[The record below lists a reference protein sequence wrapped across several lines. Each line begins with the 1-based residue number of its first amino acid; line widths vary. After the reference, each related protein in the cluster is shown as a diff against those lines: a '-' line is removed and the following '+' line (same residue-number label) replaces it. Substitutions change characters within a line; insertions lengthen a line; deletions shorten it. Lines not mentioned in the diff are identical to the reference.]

1 MLSRAECLR
10 ILELDPKAN
19 SYDIENRYTM
29 LIKRYRSQNDPETT
43 KKLEQITLAYDILT
57 DRYVEPEPIDPRLE
71 EVVWGKKKREWQNL
85 WHYGRW
91 PLLGILVGVFFLGYL
106 IYSIVTNEPP
116 DFQFV
121 AVGQYASADNADER
135 VRTYV
140 ADSMADVETVEFQL
154 IPLSFTPPDPTGGAV
169 TGGLD
174 PESEYMYVMK
184 MMTMIAGETIETFI
198 CEKSAFDQYAPQGT
212 FNDLSALY
220 ERLQDLPEEVKSKI
234 KPLRRAL
241 IDVYENPT
249 PGVELPWKT
258 EEDMNQDLSLPI
270 YGLDVS
276 ELHLVEGLGLYG
288 KSQVLTIGFKADDP
302 AAVEQFL
309 EDWVRDYETM
319 HELKKAYEE
328 ALKATAAAAKG

>member
-1 MLSRAECLR
+1 LR

>member
-1 MLSRAECLR
+1 MLSRAECFR

-29 LIKRYRSQNDPETT
+29 LIKRYRNQGDPETV

-57 DRYVEPEPIDPRLE
+57 GRYVEPEPVDPRLE
-71 EVVWGKKKREWQNL
+71 EVVFGKKKREWQNL

-91 PLLGILVGVFFLGYL
+91 PLFGILVGAFFLGYL
-106 IYSIVTNEPP
+106 IYSIATNEPP

-121 AVGQYASADNADER
+121 AVGPYASADNTDER
-135 VRTYV
+135 VRSYV
-140 ADSMADVETVEFQL
+140 AGSMEGVETVEFQL
-154 IPLSFTPPDPTGGAV
+154 IPLSFEQPEPSGAAA

-212 FNDLSALY
+212 FNDLTALY
-220 ERLQDLPEEVKSKI
+220 ERLQDLPEAVRSKI

-241 IDVYENPT
+241 IEVFENPT

-288 KSQVLTIGFKADDP
+288 KSQILTIGFKADDP

-309 EDWVRDYETM
+309 EDWVRDVETM
-319 HELKKAYEE
+319 HALQKAYEE
-328 ALKATAAAAKG
+328 SLKATAAAKN

>member
-1 MLSRAECLR
+1 MLSRAECFR

-29 LIKRYRSQNDPETT
+29 LIKRYRNQGDPETV
-43 KKLEQITLAYDILT
+43 KKLEQITMAYDILT
-57 DRYVEPEPIDPRLE
+57 GRYVEPEPVDPRLE
-71 EVVWGKKKREWQNL
+71 EVVFGKKKREWQNL

-91 PLLGILVGVFFLGYL
+91 PLLGILVGAFFLGYL
-106 IYSIVTNEPP
+106 IYSIATNEPP

-121 AVGQYASADNADER
+121 AVGQYASADNTDER
-135 VRTYV
+135 VRSYV
-140 ADSMADVETVEFQL
+140 AGSMEGVETVEFQL
-154 IPLSFTPPDPTGGAV
+154 IPLSFEQPEPSGAAV

-212 FNDLSALY
+212 FNDLTALY
-220 ERLQDLPEEVKSKI
+220 ERLQDLPEAVRSKI

-288 KSQVLTIGFKADDP
+288 KSQILTIGFKADDP

-309 EDWVRDYETM
+309 EDWVRDFETM
-319 HELKKAYEE
+319 HALQKAYEE
-328 ALKATAAAAKG
+328 SLKATAAAKN